1 VSQQAAAATHAQGA
15 ERRREAP
22 GGRGA
27 SALLLASVFV
37 IAVCGLIYEL
47 LAGTVSSYLL
57 GSSVMQFSLVIGLF
71 LTAMGLGSFLSRLLT
86 DEDRLLPTFLLVE
99 ILVGLVGGC
108 SALVL
113 FVAFALVG
121 SYVPLLVALCLLIG
135 TLVGLEIPLL
145 VRILRGVASL
155 RAALGNVLAL
165 DYLGALVASLL
176 FPLLLV
182 PRLGLVRTSFLFGLL
197 NVGVALLG
205 IHYFRARIRSAGS
218 LRLLALATATAL
230 AAGLITA
237 GRTTSLLE
245 DVLYDD
251 EVIFAK
257 TTPFQ
262 RLVITRWRGDVRLF
276 IDGNIQFSSADE
288 FRYHEAL
295 VHPAMGLVAGPRR
308 VLLLGA
314 GDGLAAREVLKHRGV
329 ERVDLVDLDP
339 EMTRIFSTVPLLVE
353 LNRGALRD
361 RRVHVHNLD
370 AQKYLERCRRRYD
383 VIIVDLPDPNNE
395 SLGRLYTRSFYRLA
409 AKTLSPGGVMVTQA
423 TSSFYAPQSFW
434 CIANTLA
441 SVTLSSGGGRLHTLP
456 YHANVP
462 SFGQWGFVLA
472 GVRPLRPGRIRLDV
486 PTRFLTPALLPA
498 LFVFPKDIAHR
509 DTPVNRLDDLVLVR
523 LYERGYKHYNR

>member
-1 VSQQAAAATHAQGA
+1 VSEQAAATRAQGA
-15 ERRREAP
+15 EQEAP
-22 GGRGA
+22 APSPSRGA
-27 SALLLASVFV
+27 STLLLASVFV
-37 IAVCGLIYEL
+37 IAICGLIYEL

-57 GSSVMQFSLVIGLF
+57 GSSLVIGLF
-71 LTAMGLGSFLSRLLT
+71 LTAMGIGSFLSRLLT
-86 DEDRLLPTFLLVE
+86 DERKLLPAFLLVE
-99 ILVGLVGGC
+99 ILVGFIGGC
-108 SALVL
+108 SALLL
-113 FVAFALVG
+113 FVAFAVVG
-121 SYVPLLVALCLLIG
+121 SYVPLLVALCLVIG

-182 PRLGLVRTSFLFGLL
+182 PRLGLVRTAFLFGLL
-197 NVGVALLG
+197 NVAVALLG
-205 IHYFRARIRSAGS
+205 VHYFRARIRSAGS
-218 LRLLALATATAL
+218 LRLLALATAVVL
-230 AAGLITA
+230 AAGLVTA
-237 GRTTSLLE
+237 GRTTSMIE

-295 VHPAMGLVAGPRR
+295 VHPAMGLVARPRR

-314 GDGLAAREVLKHRGV
+314 GDGLAAREVLKHRDV

-353 LNRGALRD
+353 LNRGALKD
-361 RRVHVHNLD
+361 GRVRVHNLD
-370 AQKYLERCRRRYD
+370 AQKFLERSRRRYD

-409 AKTLSPGGVMVTQA
+409 AKTLNPGGVIVTQA

-472 GVRPLRPGRIRLDV
+472 SPRPLPPERIRLDV
-486 PTRFLTPALLPA
+486 PTRFLTPELLPA
-498 LFVFPKDIAHR
+498 LFVFPKDTAR
-509 DTPVNRLDDLVLVR
+509 RETPINRLDDLVLVR
-523 LYERGYKHYNR
+523 LYERSYRRYNK